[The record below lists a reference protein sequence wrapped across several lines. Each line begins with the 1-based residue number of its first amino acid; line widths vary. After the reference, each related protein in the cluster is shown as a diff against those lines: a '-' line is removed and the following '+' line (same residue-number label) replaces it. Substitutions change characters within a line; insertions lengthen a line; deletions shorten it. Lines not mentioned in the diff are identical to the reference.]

1 MKTITKVNIAKLIFH
16 TLSIMGFNKKRLVKR
31 NSINWELDLS
41 EGIDLSIFLF
51 GHFQNEI
58 TKSIFSMIRNVRK
71 YDKKLI
77 SIIDV
82 GSNIGD
88 KSLSLTKKLI
98 DYKINNFKIFSIEPT
113 EFAYQKQLKNLKL
126 NSSLK
131 KKIDLY
137 KLFIS
142 DKKKRKKST
151 YSSWKLNDDNF
162 SHKIHKGHLKQIKK
176 TTKIVTLDNFIKK
189 NKIEDTIILKID
201 VDGFEMSVLKS
212 CVQSLKKKKVII
224 FIEFA
229 PYALNENG
237 SNEKEFYGFVKKYNL
252 NILNL
257 NFEELN
263 TIQINEGSSKDI
275 ILMQK
280 N

>member
-131 KKIDLY
+131 KKLTYINY
-137 KLFIS
+137 IFQI
-142 DKKKRKKST
+142 RKKE
-151 YSSWKLNDDNF
+151 
-162 SHKIHKGHLKQIKK
+162 KK
-176 TTKIVTLDNFIKK
+176 AHIRAGN
-189 NKIEDTIILKID
+189 
-201 VDGFEMSVLKS
+201 
-212 CVQSLKKKKVII
+212 
-224 FIEFA
+224 
-229 PYALNENG
+229 
-237 SNEKEFYGFVKKYNL
+237 
-252 NILNL
+252 
-257 NFEELN
+257 
-263 TIQINEGSSKDI
+263 
-275 ILMQK
+275 
-280 N
+280 